1 MNANAKSAGK
11 KISSVTRQMSPNS
24 DLPTPAR
31 SAFRSVTDF
40 IAAYETTDKTIADL
54 TVNFVGA
61 ADLAKQKQD
70 LIVPYLAVMQSML
83 SKKGVSHHLVIEA
96 REKGHKIPWWSAY
109 YGQYKERLW
118 ESLRTM
124 ERRIAQYRK
133 DPSVGTIKPGKD
145 TKPKHLTQ
153 LEHKLL
159 GTATCN
165 REVIVDLRAGR
176 VEEAIAKLD
185 KNTPT
190 QDRIDEYFAHG
201 VKRTQDNPDGEA
213 RVQPHD
219 LEQQSVRIEPIEKA
233 PALSPSMPTP
243 QRATYQDWENH
254 QIPVLDF
261 KLKYFADASSSFV
274 DRYGYSFKG
283 SAFKRI
289 LLMLREK
296 PDQVLANAQ
305 DFAQLAVVL
314 RGAADN
320 AKLLAAVIT
329 TALNTTPEPPSPP
342 PPSKPPRSTSSQA
355 SPSPPSSPSGDPRS
369 EERDPGTRTPSK
381 LEEAEAW
388 LRQYLKNGPM
398 PIPDSYIKSGLCR
411 YNYAPDQL
419 PPYGIG
425 TRTIDQAIINLGVQR
440 LPLGPRGGI
449 RWQLPTLEKKA
460 APDVTIKRPPQSEGM
475 NEQD

>member
-24 DLPTPAR
+24 DLPTPAC

-54 TVNFVGA
+54 TGNFVGA

-145 TKPKHLTQ
+145 TKPKHLTH
-153 LEHKLL
+153 LEHRLL
-159 GTATCN
+159 GTAASS

-190 QDRIDEYFAHG
+190 QDRIDEYFARG
-201 VKRTQDNPDGEA
+201 VKPSHDNPDGDA
-213 RVQPHD
+213 RAQTDD
-219 LEQQSVRIEPIEKA
+219 LEQQSVRIEPIERA

-274 DRYGYSFKG
+274 DRYNYAFKG
-283 SAFKRI
+283 SAFKK
-289 LLMLREK
+289 LLTLLNK
-296 PDQVLANAQ
+296 SDQVRSNAQ
-305 DFAQLAVVL
+305 DFAQIASVL
-314 RGAADN
+314 QSASDN
-320 AKLLAAVIT
+320 LKVLSAVIM
-329 TALNTTPEPPSPP
+329 TALTPLPAPKLDLSDQER
-342 PPSKPPRSTSSQA
+342 SK
-355 SPSPPSSPSGDPRS
+355 
-369 EERDPGTRTPSK
+369 
-381 LEEAEAW
+381 
-388 LRQYLKNGPM
+388 
-398 PIPDSYIKSGLCR
+398 
-411 YNYAPDQL
+411 
-419 PPYGIG
+419 
-425 TRTIDQAIINLGVQR
+425 
-440 LPLGPRGGI
+440 
-449 RWQLPTLEKKA
+449 
-460 APDVTIKRPPQSEGM
+460 KRPQGDASGCTGSDIRSPRVRL
-475 NEQD
+475 